1 MKTKVSLIAGIVL
14 WGSLALSPLE
24 PLARSWDGE
33 EGAPA
38 PQVVPPP
45 LLFRVTTLKNGLRV
59 ITHEDHSAPVINLQV
74 WYHVGSKDER
84 PGRTGF
90 AHLFEHLMFKGSRN
104 VGPEEHAELIKGIGG
119 VDNAYTT
126 EDVTV
131 YWETFPS
138 NYLEMV
144 LWLEADRMAS
154 LAITE
159 ENFRSEREVVKEER
173 RMRVE
178 NPPYGRVLEILYANA
193 FDVHPYKHLVIGSMD
208 DLNAARLED
217 VREFFQT
224 YYVPNNATLVIV
236 GDFDTRQ
243 ALAWVEKYFGPIP
256 PGKRPIPR
264 VTVKE
269 PQKTREK
276 RLSERMDV
284 PLPAVL
290 AGYYMPEDGH
300 PDSYPLKVLSRI
312 LSAGQS
318 SRLYRKL
325 VYELRIAAAAFG
337 AGNFTEHP
345 NLFFAG
351 AILNPGHAP
360 EAAERAILEELE
372 RLKKEPIPMRE
383 LEKAK
388 NQILSEI
395 LSARQSNQGKA
406 DALGRA
412 AVLLK
417 DPARVNEEVQHLLAV
432 TPEEVQRVAR
442 QYFTETNRIVLT
454 ILPQP
459 AEEKKAGS

>member
-1 MKTKVSLIAGIVL
+1 MSGRGILAGIAMVA
-14 WGSLALSPLE
+14 LASV
-24 PLARSWDGE
+24 A
-33 EGAPA
+33 GA
-38 PQVVPPP
+38 QSQLVPPP
-45 LLFRVTTLKNGLRV
+45 LRFQVTTLKNGLRV

-90 AHLFEHLMFKGSRN
+90 AHLFEHLMFKGSKN
-104 VGPEEHAELIKGIGG
+104 VGPEEHTELIKSIGG

-131 YWETFPS
+131 YWQTFPS

-173 RMRVE
+173 RLRVE
-178 NPPYGRVLEILYANA
+178 NPPYGRVLEVLYANA
-193 FDVHPYKHLVIGSMD
+193 FEVHPYRHIVIGSMD
-208 DLNAARLED
+208 DLNAATVED

-243 ALAWVEKYFGPIP
+243 ALAWVEKYFGNIP
-256 PGKRPIPR
+256 RGRRPIPR

-269 PQKTREK
+269 PPKTREK
-276 RLSERMDV
+276 RLTERMNV
-284 PLPAVL
+284 PLPALL
-290 AGYYMPEDGH
+290 AGYYIPEDGH
-300 PDSYPLKVLSRI
+300 PDSYPLKIVSRI

-325 VYELRIAAAAFG
+325 VYELRLAAAAFG

-351 AILNPGHAP
+351 AILNPGHTP
-360 EAAERAILEELE
+360 EAAEKAIVEELE
-372 RLKKEPIPMRE
+372 RLKRELVPARE

-388 NQILSEI
+388 NQMIAEI
-395 LSARQSNQGKA
+395 LFARQSNQGKA

-412 AVLLK
+412 AVLGK
-417 DPARVNEEVQHLLAV
+417 DPARVNTEVERILAV
-432 TPEEVQRVAR
+432 TPEEIRRVAER
-442 QYFTETNRIVLT
+442 YFTETNRIVLT
-454 ILPQP
+454 ILPQQL
-459 AEEKKAGS
+459 EEKRPGP

>member
-1 MKTKVSLIAGIVL
+1 MSGRGILAGIAMVA
-14 WGSLALSPLE
+14 LASV
-24 PLARSWDGE
+24 A
-33 EGAPA
+33 GA
-38 PQVVPPP
+38 QSQLVPPP
-45 LLFRVTTLKNGLRV
+45 LRFQVTTLKNGLRV

-90 AHLFEHLMFKGSRN
+90 AHLFEHLMFKGSKN
-104 VGPEEHAELIKGIGG
+104 VGPEEHTELIKSIGG

-131 YWETFPS
+131 YWQTFPS

-173 RMRVE
+173 RLRVE
-178 NPPYGRVLEILYANA
+178 NPPYGRVLEVLYANA
-193 FDVHPYKHLVIGSMD
+193 FEVHPYRHIVIGSMD
-208 DLNAARLED
+208 DLNAATVED

-243 ALAWVEKYFGPIP
+243 ALAWVEKYFGSIP
-256 PGKRPIPR
+256 RGKRPIPR

-269 PQKTREK
+269 PPKTREK
-276 RLSERMDV
+276 RLTERMNV
-284 PLPAVL
+284 PLPALL
-290 AGYYMPEDGH
+290 AGYYIPEDGH
-300 PDSYPLKVLSRI
+300 PDSYPLKIVSRI

-325 VYELRIAAAAFG
+325 VYELRLAAAAFG

-351 AILNPGHAP
+351 AILNPGHTP
-360 EAAERAILEELE
+360 EAAEKAIVEELE
-372 RLKKEPIPMRE
+372 RLKRELVPARE

-388 NQILSEI
+388 NQMIAEI
-395 LSARQSNQGKA
+395 LFARQSNQGKA

-412 AVLLK
+412 AVLGK
-417 DPARVNEEVQHLLAV
+417 DPARVNTEVERILAV
-432 TPEEVQRVAR
+432 TPEEIRRVAER
-442 QYFTETNRIVLT
+442 YFTETNRIVLT
-454 ILPQP
+454 ILPQQL
-459 AEEKKAGS
+459 EEKRPGP

>member
-1 MKTKVSLIAGIVL
+1 MSGRGILAGIVMVAL
-14 WGSLALSPLE
+14 ATVARAQSSL
-24 PLARSWDGE
+24 
-33 EGAPA
+33 
-38 PQVVPPP
+38 VPPP
-45 LLFRVTTLKNGLRV
+45 LRFQVTTLKNGLRV

-90 AHLFEHLMFKGSRN
+90 AHLFEHLMFKGSKN
-104 VGPEEHAELIKGIGG
+104 VAPEEHTELIKSIGG

-131 YWETFPS
+131 YWQTFPS

-173 RMRVE
+173 RLRVE
-178 NPPYGRVLEILYANA
+178 NPPYGRVLEVLYANA
-193 FDVHPYKHLVIGSMD
+193 FEVHPYRHIVIGSMD
-208 DLNAARLED
+208 DLNAATVED

-243 ALAWVEKYFGPIP
+243 ALAWVEKYFGNIP
-256 PGKRPIPR
+256 RGTRPIPR

-269 PQKTREK
+269 PPKTREK
-276 RLSERMDV
+276 RLIERMNV
-284 PLPAVL
+284 PLPALL
-290 AGYYMPEDGH
+290 AGYYIPEDGH
-300 PDSYPLKVLSRI
+300 PDAYPLKIISRI
-312 LSAGQS
+312 LSVGQS

-325 VYELRIAAAAFG
+325 VYELRLAAAAFG

-351 AILNPGHAP
+351 AILNPGHTP
-360 EAAERAILEELE
+360 EAAEKAIVEELE
-372 RLKKEPIPMRE
+372 RLKRELVPARE

-388 NQILSEI
+388 NQMIAEI
-395 LSARQSNQGKA
+395 LFARQSNQGKA

-412 AVLLK
+412 AVLGK
-417 DPARVNEEVQHLLAV
+417 DPARVNTEVERILAV
-432 TPEEVQRVAR
+432 TPEEIQRVAR
-442 QYFTETNRIVLT
+442 RYFTETNRIVLT
-454 ILPQP
+454 ILPQQL
-459 AEEKKAGS
+459 EEKRPGP

>member
-1 MKTKVSLIAGIVL
+1 MSGRGILAGIAMVA
-14 WGSLALSPLE
+14 LASV
-24 PLARSWDGE
+24 A
-33 EGAPA
+33 GA
-38 PQVVPPP
+38 QSQLVPPP
-45 LLFRVTTLKNGLRV
+45 LRFQVTTLKNGLRV

-90 AHLFEHLMFKGSRN
+90 AHLFEHLMFKGSKN
-104 VGPEEHAELIKGIGG
+104 VGPEEHTELIKSIGG

-131 YWETFPS
+131 YWQTFPS

-173 RMRVE
+173 RLRVE
-178 NPPYGRVLEILYANA
+178 NPPYGRVLEVLYANA
-193 FDVHPYKHLVIGSMD
+193 FEVHPYRHIVIGSMD
-208 DLNAARLED
+208 DLNAATVED

-243 ALAWVEKYFGPIP
+243 ARAWVEKYFGNIP
-256 PGKRPIPR
+256 RGRRPIPR

-269 PQKTREK
+269 PPKTREK
-276 RLSERMDV
+276 RLTERMNV
-284 PLPAVL
+284 PLPALL
-290 AGYYMPEDGH
+290 AGYYIPEDGH
-300 PDSYPLKVLSRI
+300 PDSYPLKIVSRI

-325 VYELRIAAAAFG
+325 VYELRLAAAAFG

-351 AILNPGHAP
+351 AILNPGHTP
-360 EAAERAILEELE
+360 EAAEKAIVEELE
-372 RLKKEPIPMRE
+372 RLKRELVPARE

-388 NQILSEI
+388 NQMIAEI
-395 LSARQSNQGKA
+395 LFARQSNQGKA

-412 AVLLK
+412 AVLGK
-417 DPARVNEEVQHLLAV
+417 DPARVNTEVERILAV
-432 TPEEVQRVAR
+432 TPEEIRRVAER
-442 QYFTETNRIVLT
+442 YFTETNRIVLT
-454 ILPQP
+454 ILPQQL
-459 AEEKKAGS
+459 EEKRPGP

>member
-1 MKTKVSLIAGIVL
+1 MSGRGILAGIMMVA
-14 WGSLALSPLE
+14 LASVAGAQSPL
-24 PLARSWDGE
+24 
-33 EGAPA
+33 
-38 PQVVPPP
+38 VPPS
-45 LLFRVTTLKNGLRV
+45 LRFQVTTLKNGLRV

-90 AHLFEHLMFKGSRN
+90 AHLFEHLMFKGSKN
-104 VGPEEHAELIKGIGG
+104 VGPEEHTELIKSIGG

-131 YWETFPS
+131 YWQTFPS

-159 ENFRSEREVVKEER
+159 ESFRSEREVVKEER
-173 RMRVE
+173 RLRIE
-178 NPPYGRVLEILYANA
+178 NPPYGRVLEVLYANA
-193 FDVHPYKHLVIGSMD
+193 FEVHPYRHIVIGSMD
-208 DLNAARLED
+208 DLNAATVED

-243 ALAWVEKYFGPIP
+243 ALAWVEKYFGSIP
-256 PGKRPIPR
+256 RGKRPIPR

-269 PQKTREK
+269 PPKTREK
-276 RLSERMDV
+276 RLTERMNV
-284 PLPAVL
+284 PLPALL
-290 AGYYMPEDGH
+290 AGYYIPEDGH
-300 PDSYPLKVLSRI
+300 PDSYPLKVVSRI

-325 VYELRIAAAAFG
+325 VYELRLAAAAFG

-351 AILNPGHAP
+351 AILNPGHTP
-360 EAAERAILEELE
+360 EAAEKAIVEELE
-372 RLKKEPIPMRE
+372 RLKRELVPARE

-388 NQILSEI
+388 NQMIAEI
-395 LSARQSNQGKA
+395 LFARQSNQGKA

-412 AVLLK
+412 AVLGK
-417 DPARVNEEVQHLLAV
+417 DPARVNTEVERILAV
-432 TPEEVQRVAR
+432 TPEEIRRVAER
-442 QYFTETNRIVLT
+442 YFTETNRIVLT
-454 ILPQP
+454 ILPQQL
-459 AEEKKAGS
+459 EEKRPGP

>member
-1 MKTKVSLIAGIVL
+1 MSGREILAGIMMVA
-14 WGSLALSPLE
+14 LAAV
-24 PLARSWDGE
+24 ARAQS
-33 EGAPA
+33 
-38 PQVVPPP
+38 QLVPPP
-45 LLFRVTTLKNGLRV
+45 LRFQVTTLKNGLRV

-90 AHLFEHLMFKGSRN
+90 AHLFEHLMFKGSKN
-104 VGPEEHAELIKGIGG
+104 VGPEEHTELIKSIGG
-119 VDNAYTT
+119 MDNAYTT

-131 YWETFPS
+131 YWQTFPS

-173 RMRVE
+173 RLRVE
-178 NPPYGRVLEILYANA
+178 NPPYGRVIEVLYANA
-193 FDVHPYKHLVIGSMD
+193 FEVHPYRHIVIGSMD
-208 DLNAARLED
+208 DLNAATVED
-217 VREFFQT
+217 VREFFET

-243 ALAWVEKYFGPIP
+243 ALAWVEQYFGNIP
-256 PGKRPIPR
+256 RGKRPIPR

-269 PQKTREK
+269 PPKTREK
-276 RLSERMDV
+276 RLTERMNV
-284 PLPAVL
+284 PLPALL
-290 AGYYMPEDGH
+290 AGYYIPEDGH
-300 PDSYPLKVLSRI
+300 PDSYALKILSRI

-325 VYELRIAAAAFG
+325 VYELRLAAAAFG

-351 AILNPGHAP
+351 AILNPGHTP
-360 EAAERAILEELE
+360 EAAEKAIVEELE
-372 RLKKEPIPMRE
+372 RLKREPVPARE

-388 NQILSEI
+388 NQMIAEVLF
-395 LSARQSNQGKA
+395 ARQSNQGKA

-412 AVLLK
+412 AVLGK
-417 DPARVNEEVQHLLAV
+417 DPARVNTEVERLLAV
-432 TPEEVQRVAR
+432 TPEEIQRVAR
-442 QYFTETNRIVLT
+442 RYFTETNRIVLT
-454 ILPQP
+454 ILPQQP
-459 AEEKKAGS
+459 EEKRPGP